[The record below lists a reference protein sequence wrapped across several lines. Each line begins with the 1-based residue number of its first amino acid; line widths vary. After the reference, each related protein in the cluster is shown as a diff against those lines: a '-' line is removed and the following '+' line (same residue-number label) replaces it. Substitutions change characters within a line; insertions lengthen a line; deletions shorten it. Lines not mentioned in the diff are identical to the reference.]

1 MRRAAISVLAA
12 FVISLLLLQ
21 PGIGAAPFSLFGAAT
36 PVKTGAPPNPW
47 AVQLISNTGNGT
59 AADDFGGIAFQDS
72 NDSLTFAGL
81 YGLSADYQVVTGD
94 CGGGSP
100 RFAIA
105 IDMDDNGIFEQPTD
119 GAISVYIGPAPNFI
133 GCTPPTDWQS
143 TGNLIGIP
151 STDTRYDTSQFAGG
165 TFYDTYDHALSL
177 VGTKRVLF
185 VILVVDGGWAVA
197 GDVQTFNVDKFA
209 VNNHTVVARG
219 FGR

>member
-12 FVISLLLLQ
+12 FAIGLLLLQ

-36 PVKTGAPPNPW
+36 LVKTGAPPNPW

-59 AADDFGGIAFQDS
+59 SADDFGGIAFQDS
-72 NDSLTFAGL
+72 SDSLTFAGL

-94 CGGGSP
+94 CGGGAP
-100 RFAIA
+100 RFSIG
-105 IDMDDNGIFEQPTD
+105 IDTNDD
-119 GAISVYIGPAPNFI
+119 GAVDGNVFVYIGPEPSFS
-133 GCTPPTDWQS
+133 GCAALLSEWQS

-151 STDTRYDTSQFAGG
+151 AADKRYDLTQVGG
-165 TFYDTYDHALSL
+165 TFYDTYDNALTL
-177 VGTKRVLF
+177 VGSKKVLY
-185 VILVVDGGWAVA
+185 VALVVDAGWAFPL
-197 GDVQTFNVDKFA
+197 GYVQTFNVDKFA